1 MAKRLRIPMVG
12 DRPRVEP
19 APAPKPAE
27 PTPPLTPVVAS
38 SSDEPDKDFNWDL
51 YEQIMVSCL
60 VVHSSVE
67 GLVDMWKSN
76 INMLDWAKKKAPNH
90 WQRMRDAFAKRK
102 SALTGV

>member
-1 MAKRLRIPMVG
+1 V
-12 DRPRVEP
+12 V
-19 APAPKPAE
+19 AP
-27 PTPPLTPVVAS
+27 PTLTQAVAS

-60 VVHSSVE
+60 VVHSSVD

-76 INMLDWAKKKAPNH
+76 LNMLDWAKKKKPDH

-102 SALTGV
+102 SALAGD

>member
-1 MAKRLRIPMVG
+1 MMAKRPRMPMVG

-19 APAPKPAE
+19 VAE
-27 PTPPLTPVVAS
+27 PAVELPSSTQAVVS